1 MIAEYWRPC
10 GLPEDGAA
18 TMIGAMQ
25 RNSRAFMMV
34 METPTRGAAH

>member
-1 MIAEYWRPC
+1 MIAEYSRPC

-18 TMIGAMQ
+18 TMIGTMQ
-25 RNSRAFMMV
+25 RNSRTFMMA